1 MWRILP
7 FHLFFDTIS
16 FPHATIPSAALTPST
31 SATGAASTPIRVWK
45 RLYEVT
51 DIRRLVEL
59 LGASEGESA
68 LKKSII
74 NALLLERSVATAAAG
89 ACVYLFVFFVGVCY
103 MFFIRSII
111 KMIFWLQKEHVF
123 KHCFVIISL

>member
-1 MWRILP
+1 M
-7 FHLFFDTIS
+7 
-16 FPHATIPSAALTPST
+16 
-31 SATGAASTPIRVWK
+31 
-45 RLYEVT
+45 T

-89 ACVYLFVFFVGVCY
+89 ECWGCICCIVVLLLCAMYNICGIPVVPYIVLLFCRENLFLT
-103 MFFIRSII
+103 SN
-111 KMIFWLQKEHVF
+111 
-123 KHCFVIISL
+123 VIISDFRRFCRSQERS